1 MGIFEDTADF
11 FSIVE
16 INCTDDPVINK
27 IFHVPV
33 DKSNDFGCL
42 FLVHVLNHILFF
54 YYRVLIVIVEDVEV
68 SRLIDSTATVVE
80 KSLKLCIPR

>member
-11 FSIVE
+11 FTIVKIDCIYNPIINE
-16 INCTDDPVINK
+16 IL
-27 IFHVPV
+27 HVPV
-33 DKSNDFGCL
+33 DKSKDFVGL

-54 YYRVLIVIVEDVEV
+54 NYRVLIVIVEDVEV

-80 KSLKLCIPR
+80 